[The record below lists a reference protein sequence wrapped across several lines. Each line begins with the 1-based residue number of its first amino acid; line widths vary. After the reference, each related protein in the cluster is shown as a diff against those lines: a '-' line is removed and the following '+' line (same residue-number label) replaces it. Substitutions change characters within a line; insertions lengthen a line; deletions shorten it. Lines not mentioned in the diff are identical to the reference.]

1 MVNCLL
7 MGVEDM
13 IQLANAMEIFKVL
26 PRTNCRDC
34 RIPTCFAFAAAVFK
48 GDKRLKDCPHVDSS
62 TVDMFSVQNS
72 DSRTLEREEGQA
84 LAQLRRQIGSID
96 LASSA
101 ERLGASFS
109 GETLTI
115 KLLGKDFYVDSQGN
129 VTSDCHVHGWVTV
142 PILNYVI
149 SCSGKP
155 VSGNWVPLRELK
167 NGPTWAR
174 LFGQRCE
181 KPLKQVADAYTDLF
195 EHMIHIFSAK
205 RAPNAFDSDIA
216 VILHPL
222 PKIPMLICYW
232 KPDGGLES
240 SLNVFFDDTAEE
252 NLIMDSLYRISAGLV
267 IMFEKI
273 AITHGR

>member
-1 MVNCLL
+1 
-7 MGVEDM
+7 M
-13 IQLANAMEIFKVL
+13 IQLTNAMEIFKVL

-34 RIPTCFAFAAAVFK
+34 RVPTCLAFAASVFK
-48 GDKRLKDCPHVDSS
+48 GDHNLGDCPHVDREALAA
-62 TVDMFSVQNS
+62 FSVQNS
-72 DSRTLEREEGQA
+72 DSRTLEREEEQA
-84 LAQLRRQIGSID
+84 LVELRRKIRGVD

-109 GETLTI
+109 GDKLAI
-115 KLLGKDFYVDSQGN
+115 KLLGKDFHVDSIGN

-142 PILNYVI
+142 PLLNYVI

-155 VSGNWVPLRELK
+155 LSGNWVPMRELK
-167 NGPTWAR
+167 TGATWAP

-181 KPLKQVADAYTDLF
+181 KPLRRVADVHTDLF
-195 EHMIHIFSAK
+195 EQMVHIFSAK
-205 RAPNAFDSDIA
+205 RAPNAFNSDIA

-222 PKIPMLICYW
+222 PRIPMLICYW
-232 KPDGGLES
+232 RPDGGMES

-252 NLIMDSLYRISAGLV
+252 NLVIDSLYRLAAGLV